1 MRRPFFLC
9 PLFFIQQLRSPM
21 SDEQQGKR
29 RKPHFDSPAST
40 PDLVQVLREDVI
52 RDLQDQL
59 RLARLYLSVPDPSP
73 KDYQKDRPL
82 PDPWWIMRPD
92 GNLLFVI
99 YCLNKPVEIQPG
111 VAAILIEGRENL
123 ILAIKA
129 LINIIRSGRLDRAL
143 VHS

>member
-1 MRRPFFLC
+1 M
-9 PLFFIQQLRSPM
+9 IENAM

-29 RKPHFDSPAST
+29 HKPHVDGPVPT

-59 RLARLYLSVPDPSP
+59 RLARLYLSVPDPSH
-73 KDYQKDRPL
+73 KDYQRDRPL

-143 VHS
+143 VHA

>member
-1 MRRPFFLC
+1 MA
-9 PLFFIQQLRSPM
+9 
-21 SDEQQGKR
+21 G
-29 RKPHFDSPAST
+29 
-40 PDLVQVLREDVI
+40 PDLVKVLREDVI

-73 KDYQKDRPL
+73 KDYQTVRPL
-82 PDPWWIMRPD
+82 PDPWWIQRPD

-99 YCLNKPVEIQPG
+99 YCLNKPVEIRPG

-129 LINIIRSGRLDRAL
+129 LINIIREGRLDRAF

>member
-1 MRRPFFLC
+1 
-9 PLFFIQQLRSPM
+9 M
-21 SDEQQGKR
+21 SDEGYRDPNQNRVQGS
-29 RKPHFDSPAST
+29 D
-40 PDLVQVLREDVI
+40 DLRAIGKNGLRVEETGPNLLDVLREDVI

-59 RLARLYLSVPDPSP
+59 RLARLYLSVPDPSTQDF
-73 KDYQKDRPL
+73 KTDRPY

-129 LINIIRSGRLDRAL
+129 LISIIRSGRLDRAL

>member
-1 MRRPFFLC
+1 
-9 PLFFIQQLRSPM
+9 M
-21 SDEQQGKR
+21 SDDATIKLQQADR
-29 RKPHFDSPAST
+29 HKPGSNSAVPA
-40 PDLVQVLREDVI
+40 PDLVQILREDVI

-73 KDYQKDRPL
+73 RDYQTNRPL

-123 ILAIKA
+123 VLVIKA
-129 LINIIRSGRLDRAL
+129 LINLIRSGRLDRAL

>member
-1 MRRPFFLC
+1 
-9 PLFFIQQLRSPM
+9 M
-21 SDEQQGKR
+21 SDEVNSNNGIAANCSQTAG
-29 RKPHFDSPAST
+29 
-40 PDLVQVLREDVI
+40 PDLVKVLREDVI

-73 KDYQKDRPL
+73 KDYQSLRPL
-82 PDPWWIMRPD
+82 PDPWWMQRPD

-99 YCLNKPVEIQPG
+99 YCLNKPVEIRPG

-129 LINIIRSGRLDRAL
+129 LINIVRDGRLDKAL

>member
-1 MRRPFFLC
+1 
-9 PLFFIQQLRSPM
+9 M
-21 SDEQQGKR
+21 SDDEPIKVQQMDR
-29 RKPHFDSPAST
+29 HKPGTAGQVPT
-40 PDLVQVLREDVI
+40 PDLVQILREDVI

-73 KDYQKDRPL
+73 KDYQTDRPL

-123 ILAIKA
+123 ILTIRA
-129 LINIIRSGRLDRAL
+129 LINVIRSGRLDRAL

>member
-1 MRRPFFLC
+1 
-9 PLFFIQQLRSPM
+9 M
-21 SDEQQGKR
+21 SDKGHRDQKQNQLQGSDDLR
-29 RKPHFDSPAST
+29 AMST
-40 PDLVQVLREDVI
+40 DGSSVEATGPNLIDVLREDVI

-59 RLARLYLSVPDPSP
+59 RLARLYLSIPDPSP
-73 KDYQKDRPL
+73 KDYPTDRPL

-92 GNLLFVI
+92 GNILFVI

>member
-1 MRRPFFLC
+1 
-9 PLFFIQQLRSPM
+9 M
-21 SDEQQGKR
+21 SDDRSLPDKR
-29 RKPHFDSPAST
+29 DAQ
-40 PDLVQVLREDVI
+40 PDLVQVLREDMI

-73 KDYQKDRPL
+73 KDYQTDRPL

>member
-1 MRRPFFLC
+1 
-9 PLFFIQQLRSPM
+9 M
-21 SDEQQGKR
+21 SDEELYKHQQVDT
-29 RKPHFDSPAST
+29 RK
-40 PDLVQVLREDVI
+40 LVANEPTLAPNLIDVLREDVI

-59 RLARLYLSVPDPSP
+59 RLARLYLSVPEPTP
-73 KDYQKDRPL
+73 KDYEKDRPL

-129 LINIIRSGRLDRAL
+129 LINIIRAGRLDRAL

>member
-1 MRRPFFLC
+1 
-9 PLFFIQQLRSPM
+9 M
-21 SDEQQGKR
+21 SDEVNANSSEAPNCSQIAG
-29 RKPHFDSPAST
+29 
-40 PDLVQVLREDVI
+40 PDLVKVLREDVI

-73 KDYQKDRPL
+73 KDYQTVRPL
-82 PDPWWIMRPD
+82 PDPWWIQRPD

-99 YCLNKPVEIQPG
+99 YCLNKPVEIRPG

-129 LINIIRSGRLDRAL
+129 LINIVREGRLDRAF

>member
-1 MRRPFFLC
+1 
-9 PLFFIQQLRSPM
+9 M
-21 SDEQQGKR
+21 SDEELYKHRQVDTR
-29 RKPHFDSPAST
+29 NSVANEST
-40 PDLVQVLREDVI
+40 LAPNLIDVLREDVI
-52 RDLQDQL
+52 RDLRDQL

-73 KDYQKDRPL
+73 KDYQTDRPL

-111 VAAILIEGRENL
+111 VAALLIEGRENL

-129 LINIIRSGRLDRAL
+129 LINIIRSGRLDSAL

>member
-1 MRRPFFLC
+1 
-9 PLFFIQQLRSPM
+9 M
-21 SDEQQGKR
+21 SDEELYKHRQVDT
-29 RKPHFDSPAST
+29 RK
-40 PDLVQVLREDVI
+40 LVANEPTLAPNLIDVLREDVI

-73 KDYQKDRPL
+73 KDYQTDRPL

>member
-1 MRRPFFLC
+1 
-9 PLFFIQQLRSPM
+9 M
-21 SDEQQGKR
+21 SDDANSNNTNEPDCSRMAG
-29 RKPHFDSPAST
+29 
-40 PDLVQVLREDVI
+40 PDLVKVLRDDVI

-73 KDYQKDRPL
+73 KDYQTVRPL
-82 PDPWWIMRPD
+82 PDPWWIQRPD

-129 LINIIRSGRLDRAL
+129 LINIVREGRLDRAL

>member
-1 MRRPFFLC
+1 
-9 PLFFIQQLRSPM
+9 M
-21 SDEQQGKR
+21 SDEANSNNNQLPNCGQIGG
-29 RKPHFDSPAST
+29 

-73 KDYQKDRPL
+73 KHYQTDRPL
-82 PDPWWIMRPD
+82 PDPWWIQRPD

-99 YCLNKPVEIQPG
+99 YCLNKPVEIRPG

-123 ILAIKA
+123 ILVIKA
-129 LINIIRSGRLDRAL
+129 LINLIREGRLDRAL

>member
-1 MRRPFFLC
+1 MGC
-9 PLFFIQQLRSPM
+9 
-21 SDEQQGKR
+21 
-29 RKPHFDSPAST
+29 RKHTAAQRERAEMDFKT
-40 PDLVQVLREDVI
+40 PDNPNSKINLVHVLREDVI

-73 KDYQKDRPL
+73 KDYRTDRPL
-82 PDPWWIMRPD
+82 PDPWWIMRLD

>member
-1 MRRPFFLC
+1 
-9 PLFFIQQLRSPM
+9 M
-21 SDEQQGKR
+21 SYEQQGKR
-29 RKPHFDSPAST
+29 HKLHPDNAVPT

-59 RLARLYLSVPDPSP
+59 RLARLYLSVPDPSS
-73 KDYQKDRPL
+73 KDYQTDRAL

-99 YCLNKPVEIQPG
+99 YCLNKPLEIQPG

-129 LINIIRSGRLDRAL
+129 LINIIRSGRLDRAM

>member
-1 MRRPFFLC
+1 
-9 PLFFIQQLRSPM
+9 M
-21 SDEQQGKR
+21 SDEGYRDPNQNRVQGS
-29 RKPHFDSPAST
+29 D
-40 PDLVQVLREDVI
+40 DLRAIGKNGLRVEETGPNLLDVLREDVI

-59 RLARLYLSVPDPSP
+59 RLARLYLSIPDPSP
-73 KDYQKDRPL
+73 KDYQTDRPL
-82 PDPWWIMRPD
+82 PDPWWIVRPD

-129 LINIIRSGRLDRAL
+129 LIKIIRSRRLDKAL

>member
-1 MRRPFFLC
+1 
-9 PLFFIQQLRSPM
+9 M
-21 SDEQQGKR
+21 SDRDTQDFNIESGQ
-29 RKPHFDSPAST
+29 SSST
-40 PDLVQVLREDVI
+40 LIDLHEGPNLIDVLREDVI

-59 RLARLYLSVPDPSP
+59 RLARLYLSIPDPSP
-73 KDYQKDRPL
+73 KDFQTVRPL
-82 PDPWWIMRPD
+82 PDPWWIQRPD

-99 YCLNKPVEIQPG
+99 YCLNKPVEIRPG

-129 LINIIRSGRLDRAL
+129 LINIVRDGRLDRAL

>member
-1 MRRPFFLC
+1 
-9 PLFFIQQLRSPM
+9 M

-29 RKPHFDSPAST
+29 QKPHLDNPVPT

-73 KDYQKDRPL
+73 KDYQTDRPL

-92 GNLLFVI
+92 GDLLFVI
-99 YCLNKPVEIQPG
+99 YCLNKPVEVQPG

>member
-1 MRRPFFLC
+1 
-9 PLFFIQQLRSPM
+9 M
-21 SDEQQGKR
+21 SDDESIKPEQADR
-29 RKPHFDSPAST
+29 HKPGSNRQVAT
-40 PDLVQVLREDVI
+40 LDLVQILREDVI

-59 RLARLYLSVPDPSP
+59 RLARLYLSVPDPTP
-73 KDYQKDRPL
+73 KDYQTDRPL

-129 LINIIRSGRLDRAL
+129 LINIVRSGRLDRAL

>member
-1 MRRPFFLC
+1 
-9 PLFFIQQLRSPM
+9 M
-21 SDEQQGKR
+21 SDEELYKHRQVNT
-29 RKPHFDSPAST
+29 RKSVANEST
-40 PDLVQVLREDVI
+40 LAPNLIDVLREDVI

-73 KDYQKDRPL
+73 KDYETGRAL
-82 PDPWWIMRPD
+82 PDPWWIVRPD

-123 ILAIKA
+123 ILTIKA

>member
-1 MRRPFFLC
+1 
-9 PLFFIQQLRSPM
+9 M
-21 SDEQQGKR
+21 SDEANPNNGLAANC
-29 RKPHFDSPAST
+29 SPLAG
-40 PDLVQVLREDVI
+40 PDLVKVLREDVI

-59 RLARLYLSVPDPSP
+59 RLARLYLSVPDPSS
-73 KDYQKDRPL
+73 KDYQTDRPL
-82 PDPWWIMRPD
+82 PDPWWVMRPD

-99 YCLNKPVEIQPG
+99 YCLNKPVEIRPG

-129 LINIIRSGRLDRAL
+129 LINIVREGRLDRAL

>member
-1 MRRPFFLC
+1 
-9 PLFFIQQLRSPM
+9 M
-21 SDEQQGKR
+21 SDEQQGKHS
-29 RKPHFDSPAST
+29 KPHLVSPVPT
-40 PDLVQVLREDVI
+40 PDLVEVLREDVI

-59 RLARLYLSVPDPSP
+59 RLARLYLSVPDPTP
-73 KDYQKDRPL
+73 KDYQTDRPL

-99 YCLNKPVEIQPG
+99 YCINKPVEIQPG

-129 LINIIRSGRLDRAL
+129 LINIIGSGRLDRAL
-143 VHS
+143 MHS

>member
-1 MRRPFFLC
+1 
-9 PLFFIQQLRSPM
+9 M
-21 SDEQQGKR
+21 SDEANSNNAHEPNRSQIAG
-29 RKPHFDSPAST
+29 
-40 PDLVQVLREDVI
+40 PDLVKVLREDVI

-59 RLARLYLSVPDPSP
+59 RLARLYLSVPDPGP
-73 KDYQKDRPL
+73 QDYQTVRPL
-82 PDPWWIMRPD
+82 PDPWWIQRTD

-99 YCLNKPVEIQPG
+99 YCLNRPVEIRPG

-129 LINIIRSGRLDRAL
+129 LINIVRDGRLDRAL

>member
-1 MRRPFFLC
+1 MDFKKTGNSQKA
-9 PLFFIQQLRSPM
+9 I
-21 SDEQQGKR
+21 
-29 RKPHFDSPAST
+29 

-59 RLARLYLSVPDPSP
+59 RLARLYLSVPEPSP
-73 KDYQKDRPL
+73 KDYRTDRPL

-143 VHS
+143 VHA